1 MIDNRQLL
9 ELLGRNKSFFQK
21 DLETNSKKLFDE
33 IENKSVLII
42 GGAGTI
48 GFSFLKA
55 ILNFRPNKVVII
67 DQNENGLV
75 EVVRTLR
82 STKNQYLPKEF
93 LTYPIDFS
101 GEILKKV
108 YNNHTGFDI
117 VANFAA
123 HKHVRSEKDIF
134 SIEALINN
142 NFLNNKNLLDF
153 LVLNP
158 PKHFFCVSTDKAA
171 NPVNVMG
178 ASKKLMEEVLLLY
191 STKFKITTARFAN
204 VAFSNGSLLDGFINR
219 ISMKQP
225 LACPLDVKR
234 FFITKEEAGQICLLA
249 AILGKS
255 GSIFFPKFDQINN
268 LMSFTKFIQPLLN
281 SYGFEPEYFSEDQ
294 LAVNNMDILKD
305 LKYPVY
311 LFKSDT
317 SGEKLYEEFYT
328 STDPVDFNMFS
339 SLGVI
344 TRLPEINKN
353 QIDKLI
359 SDLNE
364 IFNNAGASKS
374 SIIGLLRNVISNF
387 EHLETGMN
395 LDSKM

>member
-1 MIDNRQLL
+1 
-9 ELLGRNKSFFQK
+9 
-21 DLETNSKKLFDE
+21 
-33 IENKSVLII
+33 
-42 GGAGTI
+42 
-48 GFSFLKA
+48 
-55 ILNFRPNKVVII
+55 
-67 DQNENGLV
+67 
-75 EVVRTLR
+75 
-82 STKNQYLPKEF
+82 
-93 LTYPIDFS
+93 
-101 GEILKKV
+101 
-108 YNNHTGFDI
+108 
-117 VANFAA
+117 
-123 HKHVRSEKDIF
+123 
-134 SIEALINN
+134 
-142 NFLNNKNLLDF
+142 
-153 LVLNP
+153 
-158 PKHFFCVSTDKAA
+158 
-171 NPVNVMG
+171 
-178 ASKKLMEEVLLLY
+178 
-191 STKFKITTARFAN
+191 
-204 VAFSNGSLLDGFINR
+204 
-219 ISMKQP
+219 MKQP

>member
-171 NPVNVMG
+171 GM
-178 ASKKLMEEVLLLY
+178 
-191 STKFKITTARFAN
+191 
-204 VAFSNGSLLDGFINR
+204 
-219 ISMKQP
+219 
-225 LACPLDVKR
+225 
-234 FFITKEEAGQICLLA
+234 
-249 AILGKS
+249 
-255 GSIFFPKFDQINN
+255 
-268 LMSFTKFIQPLLN
+268 
-281 SYGFEPEYFSEDQ
+281 
-294 LAVNNMDILKD
+294 
-305 LKYPVY
+305 
-311 LFKSDT
+311 
-317 SGEKLYEEFYT
+317 
-328 STDPVDFNMFS
+328 
-339 SLGVI
+339 
-344 TRLPEINKN
+344 TR
-353 QIDKLI
+353 
-359 SDLNE
+359 
-364 IFNNAGASKS
+364 
-374 SIIGLLRNVISNF
+374 R
-387 EHLETGMN
+387 MR
-395 LDSKM
+395 